1 MRRRLL
7 SAAPMLVA
15 ALVVVGLVLALDAC
29 GAGGAKEE
37 AKARPLPEQG
47 KALHP
52 AESRSEEFK
61 PSLTFRV
68 GKGWKT
74 VPLWETAPS
83 ETSDTLAIQRGGG
96 DGFPTLRFRNL
107 QEVYKYDKSIRTSD
121 LPQVVKAPKD
131 MVGWFQHHPYLDT
144 EKPEPATVGGV
155 KGLQFDYIVREDTP
169 SEEINLFS
177 YADGCV
183 GAAGKGFKYRAI
195 ILEGVKG
202 KTVTIGIGSQTTEFD
217 EFLAKSQKVLD
228 PVKWTGS

>member
-47 KALHP
+47 KALRP
-52 AESRSEEFK
+52 GEYRSEEFK

-74 VPLWETAPS
+74 VPQWETAPS
-83 ETSDTLAIQRGGG
+83 ETSDTLAIRRGGG

-131 MVGWFQHHPYLDT
+131 MVGWFQHHPY
-144 EKPEPATVGGV
+144 EHSREPTNSLQGPAHADASNPRSCGG
-155 KGLQFDYIVREDTP
+155 G
-169 SEEINLFS
+169 
-177 YADGCV
+177 
-183 GAAGKGFKYRAI
+183 
-195 ILEGVKG
+195 
-202 KTVTIGIGSQTTEFD
+202 
-217 EFLAKSQKVLD
+217 
-228 PVKWTGS
+228 